1 MKTLHT
7 PAEFRQSGTP
17 ELSAYFVNTEGQL
30 TLRGPGWRAITKQA
44 MRDMPLLGWLMLV
57 GMTLVL
63 SLAVWGIT
71 HPEIAVTHSG
81 EKLAYIFLI
90 LVSGT
95 AVAGILAVAYYLSR
109 VKLVKKYLYEANN

>member
-17 ELSAYFVNTEGQL
+17 ELSAYFVNTGGQL

-44 MRDMPLLGWLMLV
+44 VRDMPLFGWFMLV

-63 SLAVWGIT
+63 ALAVWGIT

-90 LVSGT
+90 LVSGA
-95 AVAGILAVAYYLSR
+95 AVAGIVVLSFYIAKSKLIKKALA
-109 VKLVKKYLYEANN
+109 